1 MNNLGF
7 LKNTDKETC
16 MSTIKKPMMIF
27 ASVVFSTVFLHY
39 ILVQAYVSFCASW
52 GILGFFR
59 TFITLGSPT
68 CHFIN
73 IAQVELAKHYISIWL
88 GAGASIITWIA
99 SSLNKK

>member
-1 MNNLGF
+1 MKHLDTI
-7 LKNTDKETC
+7 KNIDRKRY
-16 MSTIKKPMMIF
+16 MSIIKKPMLVF
-27 ASVVFSTVFLHY
+27 AAVVFTTVFLHY
-39 ILVQAYVSFCASW
+39 ILVQTYVSFCASW

-99 SSLNKK
+99 SHQ